1 MPRNALYVEISD
13 DDLAVAVKQDKWG
26 CAIVCALQRRY
37 PNALRV
43 TVDEKHISL
52 SMPDD
57 DTRYTFETPV
67 DVREHVIKPFDLGQ
81 PIDPEWRSFTID
93 HAIEAKPITHNA
105 DKSRKERN
113 RIRRVRSSRV
123 QTQPSQNPNVR
134 TYGRFLD
141 EEVSE

>member
-13 DDLAVAVKQDKWG
+13 DDLAVAAKQDKWG

-43 TVDEKHISL
+43 AVDERHISL

-57 DTRYTFETPV
+57 DTRYTFETPAE
-67 DVREHVIKPFDLGQ
+67 VREHVIKPFDLGQ

-93 HAIEAKPITHNA
+93 HAIEAKPMTHNPERNRA
-105 DKSRKERN
+105 ERN
-113 RIRRVRSSRV
+113 RIRRKRP
-123 QTQPSQNPNVR
+123 TQNQPTKNPNAR
-134 TYGRFLD
+134 SYGRFLD